1 LPDTILLD
9 IKMPGMDGYEVCN
22 RLKDD
27 ETTKHIPVIMISAIK
42 TESDDLVKGFEI
54 GADAYLAKP
63 IDEYVLI
70 AQVKTA
76 LRIKKAEDHL
86 RGQKDLLE
94 EMVQDK
100 TFELSKLNERLKQE
114 IEEQKRTEEA
124 LKESELRYRS
134 LTNDVLDTS
143 SVGIFI
149 LDSDFHVVWVNQ
161 ALERY
166 FGLRREEIIGKD
178 KRQLIR
184 ERIKDIFEDPVSFAE
199 KVFATY
205 DDNTY
210 IEHFEC
216 HIVPGSEREE
226 RWLEHW
232 SQPILSGLYAGGRV
246 EHYSDITER
255 RSVEEQLR
263 QSQKMEAIGKLAGGV
278 AHDFNNLLTV
288 IIGNAQLALMDVIKV
303 DTLWQIRKAG
313 ERAASLTRQLLAFS
327 RKQIVQPKILDI
339 NELLTD
345 IEKIL
350 GRLIGEDVEL
360 LTIPEPELWQ
370 VEIDPGQM
378 EQVIMNLAVNARD
391 AMIEGGK
398 LTIETANADLDKNY
412 FHEHGIKGERPSHYV
427 MLAIIDTGS
436 GMDKETREH
445 IFEPFFTTKEVGK
458 GTGLGLSTVYGIVK
472 QNDGFVWV
480 YSEPGK
486 GTTFKVYLPKV
497 KGNAEPEE
505 KEQTPVDDLSG
516 FETVLIVEDD
526 DSLRNFAQKILHIY
540 GYRTLN
546 AENGEDALRVC
557 KEHDGQIDLMIT
569 DVVMPK
575 MGGKELAERLRP
587 LYPQMKVIYMS
598 GYTDNAIVHHGVL
611 EPGLNFLEKPFTL
624 ESLAR
629 KVRKALRS
637 EKCKMNSGK

>member
-1 LPDTILLD
+1 MPKILVVDDKKDNLTAISALLNALIPGCSVITAQSGVEGLEKAKTESPDTILLD

-27 ETTKHIPVIMISAIK
+27 KTTKHIPVIMISAVK
-42 TESDDLVKGFEI
+42 TESEDLVKGLET

-63 IDEYVLI
+63 VDEYVLI
-70 AQVKTA
+70 AQVNTA

-86 RGQKDLLE
+86 RRQKDLLE

-134 LTNDVLDTS
+134 LTNDVLDTT

-210 IEHFEC
+210 IERFEC
-216 HIVPGSEREE
+216 HIVLDSEREE

-255 RSVEEQLR
+255 KSVEAQFR
-263 QSQKMEAIGKLAGGV
+263 QSQKMEAIGTLAGGI

-288 IIGNAQLALMDVIKV
+288 IIGNAQLALMDVIK
-303 DTLWQIRKAG
+303 DESLRKEIEDIKKAG
-313 ERAASLTRQLLAFS
+313 NKAAALTRQLLAFS
-327 RKQIVQPKILDI
+327 RKQIVRPEILDI

-345 IEKIL
+345 IEKML
-350 GRLIGEDVEL
+350 GRLIGEDIEL

-370 VEIDPGQM
+370 VEIDSGQI

-391 AMIEGGK
+391 AMPQGGK
-398 LTIETANADLDKNY
+398 LTIETANVELDDTY
-412 FHEHGIKGERPSHYV
+412 FRIRCVESAPGHYV
-427 MLAIIDTGS
+427 VLTVSDTGS

-445 IFEPFFTTKEVGK
+445 IFEPFFTTKEVDK
-458 GTGLGLSTVYGIVK
+458 GTGLGTA
-472 QNDGFVWV
+472 
-480 YSEPGK
+480 
-486 GTTFKVYLPKV
+486 LPNKTM
-497 KGNAEPEE
+497 A
-505 KEQTPVDDLSG
+505 LSG
-516 FETVLIVEDD
+516 FTA
-526 DSLRNFAQKILHIY
+526 SLDRELH
-540 GYRTLN
+540 
-546 AENGEDALRVC
+546 
-557 KEHDGQIDLMIT
+557 
-569 DVVMPK
+569 
-575 MGGKELAERLRP
+575 
-587 LYPQMKVIYMS
+587 
-598 GYTDNAIVHHGVL
+598 
-611 EPGLNFLEKPFTL
+611 
-624 ESLAR
+624 
-629 KVRKALRS
+629 LRS
-637 EKCKMNSGK
+637 ICLK